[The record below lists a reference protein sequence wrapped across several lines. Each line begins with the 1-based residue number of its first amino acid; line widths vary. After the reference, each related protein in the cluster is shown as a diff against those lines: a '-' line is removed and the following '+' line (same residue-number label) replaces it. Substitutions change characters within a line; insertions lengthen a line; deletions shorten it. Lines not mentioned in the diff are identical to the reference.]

1 MLFLHFRIGEGSYA
15 LAAERI
21 VEIVP
26 LAPLR
31 TIRQGPDTADLPTDQ
46 SFEYRGQ
53 FVPVIDLCRI
63 DLGRPARRR
72 LSTRIIIVRH
82 PGAPDALLGMIA
94 ENATAMLRLEPEDFA
109 PFAKGPDG
117 LIQRVDLPDLLPPAV
132 LAAGMAGR
140 ALRLEAQSGA
150 EGS

>member
-1 MLFLHFRIGEGSYA
+1 MLFLHFRIGESNYA

-31 TIRQGPDTADLPTDQ
+31 KIRSGPDTVALPTDQ
-46 SFEYRGQ
+46 TFEYRGQ
-53 FVPVIDLCRI
+53 FVPVIDLCQL

-82 PGAPDALLGMIA
+82 PGAPEALLGMIA
-94 ENATAMLRLEPEDFA
+94 ENATTMLRLEPEDFT
-109 PFAKGPDG
+109 PFASGPDG
-117 LIQRVDLPDLLPPAV
+117 LIQRVDLPDLLPPA
-132 LAAGMAGR
+132 M
-140 ALRLEAQSGA
+140 LRLAPLYVA
-150 EGS
+150 DGS